1 MKNVARPTLE
11 VVGGLGGDDLLCSLL
26 LRSACIPNGRLV
38 EGTLGLT
45 RCERLGCGDRI
56 VFLDRGRG

>member
-1 MKNVARPTLE
+1 MKIVFRPTLE
-11 VVGGLGGDDLLCSLL
+11 VVGGLGADDLLCCLL
-26 LRSACIPNGRLV
+26 LRSAYIPSGRLA

-45 RCERLGCGDRI
+45 RCGRLGCGDRI